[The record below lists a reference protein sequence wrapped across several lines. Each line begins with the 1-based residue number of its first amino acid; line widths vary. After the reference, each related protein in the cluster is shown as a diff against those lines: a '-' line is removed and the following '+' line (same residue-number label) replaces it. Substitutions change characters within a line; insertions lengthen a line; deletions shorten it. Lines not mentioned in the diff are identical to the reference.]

1 VKITNSFDK
10 SKKKEGFNMT
20 NYTLQEKD
28 SFTVLGFG
36 TELKSD
42 YTDYAGINKEKS
54 DFWQAFS
61 QDGRLDALKAIAI
74 NDYVFAVNEAVNNK
88 MMHYAGVMTEA
99 SAPEEARV
107 IQFPNGEYLVV
118 KGEGKT
124 AEELNNKLSGIAFGQ
139 VLPEAKNFAYVGGP
153 NATVE
158 MGQRNG
164 IVFGEMWIPV
174 VRK

>member
-1 VKITNSFDK
+1 MAD
-10 SKKKEGFNMT
+10 
-20 NYTLQEKD
+20 YTLEEKD

-42 YTDYAGINKEKS
+42 YTDFAGINKEKS
-54 DFWQAFS
+54 DFWCAVH
-61 QDGRLDALKAIAI
+61 QDGRLDSLKTIAA
-74 NDYVFAVNEAVNNK
+74 NDYIFAVNEAVNNK

-99 SAPEEARV
+99 TLPEASRV
-107 IQFPNGEYLVV
+107 IQFPKGEYLVV

-124 AEELNNKLSGIAFGQ
+124 AEELSNQLTGIAFGQ

-158 MGQRNG
+158 MGQQNG
-164 IVFGEMWIPV
+164 LVYGEMWIPV

>member
-1 VKITNSFDK
+1 
-10 SKKKEGFNMT
+10 MT

-88 MMHYAGVMTEA
+88 MMHYAGVITEA

-107 IQFPNGEYLVV
+107 IQFPKGEYLVV

-164 IVFGEMWIPV
+164 LVFGEMWIPV

>member
-1 VKITNSFDK
+1 MAD
-10 SKKKEGFNMT
+10 
-20 NYTLQEKD
+20 YTLEEKD
-28 SFTVLGFG
+28 SFTVLGIG

-54 DFWQAFS
+54 DFWQAVN
-61 QDGRLDALKAIAI
+61 QDGRLDTLKAIAT
-74 NDYVFAVNEAVNNK
+74 NDYIFAVNEAVNNK

-99 SAPEEARV
+99 SVPEEARV
-107 IQFPNGEYLVV
+107 IQFPKGEYLVV

-124 AEELNNKLSGIAFGQ
+124 AEELSNKLTGIAFGQ

-164 IVFGEMWIPV
+164 LVFGEMWIPV